1 MAETCSHGSCALTPA
16 QHIKRRARA
25 PTPDACAFL
34 HTTLA
39 VRWCLSPASILVFGL
54 RSTSS
59 LDALMATG
67 DFSLEPYME
76 DDIGLV
82 DGEVFQLMLRS

>member
-1 MAETCSHGSCALTPA
+1 
-16 QHIKRRARA
+16 
-25 PTPDACAFL
+25 
-34 HTTLA
+34 
-39 VRWCLSPASILVFGL
+39 
-54 RSTSS
+54 
-59 LDALMATG
+59 MATG